1 MLPPGDIHACLKW
14 IQQDTTAPPS
24 HPIGF
29 LTAENRDV
37 WANARGILLTDN
49 KQQIEAI
56 DSALFNLVLDDVK
69 TENDPLKMAKVF
81 LHGDGANRF
90 LKKKICLTKTL

>member
-14 IQQDTTAPPS
+14 IQQDATAPPS

-37 WANARGILLTDN
+37 WANARSLLLTDN

-69 TENDPLKMAKVF
+69 TDNDPLKMAKVF
-81 LHGDGANRF
+81 LHGDGANRSQKKTF
-90 LKKKICLTKTL
+90 YKIMLK

>member
-1 MLPPGDIHACLKW
+1 MLPPGDIHACLKR
-14 IQQDTTAPPS
+14 IQQDTTVPPS

-37 WANARGILLTDN
+37 WANARGLLLTDN

-81 LHGDGANRF
+81 RHGDGANRSM
-90 LKKKICLTKTL
+90 KKKIF